1 MCVCGRERCAQRA
14 ICVKAI
20 REKNRGMIP
29 FAAGN
34 FAPYKGPKER
44 KSEIEKRIAIFTFT

>member
-1 MCVCGRERCAQRA
+1 M
-14 ICVKAI
+14 KAI